1 MYKVEQKAENIYEG
15 IANMMAGAKDD
26 YIQMSTRKRK
36 KELQDQI
43 DNFPHGVRSV
53 YVNGRRV
60 KREDVEIERSYLEI
74 SSSSYD
80 ISDIPDHINYLPRKQ
95 AAEYIGISESTLT
108 RYHLKG
114 KLKWIARR
122 NRTPIYKRE
131 TLDAFK
137 EKNRGK
143 LLS

>member
-1 MYKVEQKAENIYEG
+1 MSKSWIEQ
-15 IANMMAGAKDD
+15 DH
-26 YIQMSTRKRK
+26 
-36 KELQDQI
+36 I
-43 DNFPHGVRSV
+43 DNFPRGVRSV

-60 KREDVEIERSYLEI
+60 KKQDVEI

-80 ISDIPDHINYLPRKQ
+80 ISKIPEHINYLPKKQ

-108 RYHLKG
+108 RYHLNG
-114 KLKWIARR
+114 KLKWITRR

-137 EKNRGK
+137 EKNKGK